1 VHCAEEQS
9 GGCGDGV
16 FEEIWEGEEV
26 YEGLGVC
33 ANDEEFGLVKMKLGL
48 DPRIGWG
55 PYRVGGEDVGM
66 DYDSD

>member
-1 VHCAEEQS
+1 MHCAEEQS